1 MLILVVEDDR
11 VVQMVAK
18 HKLSELGRY
27 EIDIAGT
34 AAEAIEKTLTTKYD
48 VILMD
53 IGLDSNNS
61 GFDVTVEIKNG
72 DNPNKETPIIAV
84 TAHEGEKYRTRAKE
98 VGMVGFMNKPANW
111 PKLDEMIKELVK

>member
-11 VVQMVAK
+11 VVQAVAK
-18 HKLSELGRY
+18 HKLSELGGY
-27 EIDIAGT
+27 EIDIAST
-34 AAEAIEKTLTTKYD
+34 AAQAIEKTLATKYD

-53 IGLDSNNS
+53 IGLDADRS

-84 TAHEGEKYRTRAKE
+84 TAHEGEKYQTRAKE
-98 VGMVGFMNKPANW
+98 VGMVGFMNKPADW
-111 PKLDEMIKELVK
+111 LKLDKMIKRLVG